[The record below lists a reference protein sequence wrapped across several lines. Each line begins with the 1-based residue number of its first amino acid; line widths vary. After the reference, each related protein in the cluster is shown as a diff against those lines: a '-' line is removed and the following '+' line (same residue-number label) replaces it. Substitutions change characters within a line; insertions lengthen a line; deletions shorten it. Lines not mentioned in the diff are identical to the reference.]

1 MVLVRKQLKL
11 NLLAVA
17 AAALTLPAW
26 PAWAVGPPTW
36 AFPAGRTLPVADST
50 TNHVISVGVPLPP
63 PCDATCLQNLVGIST
78 PVLLPPGA
86 AGTNIPPGYKEV
98 TVATGNRYLG
108 SGAAGLAAAG
118 YYYGL
123 GYSPLALDNIPSG
136 GQALAPSLNNVAT
149 GTANLTASGVPYGRP
164 PQGSVV
170 VASEWYVDAQG
181 GSGVTGFDYYVIE
194 PQGTRTVLQKVVTS
208 TQTAF
213 GQPYL
218 NNKYQ
223 VAVPAGHMSWGLDAT
238 TTITPIC
245 QAEGYTDY
253 VPGTVVS
260 TYKGAGCNDFENI
273 TTYQGGW
280 VNATYACYHYI
291 LTGLSCYK

>member
-1 MVLVRKQLKL
+1 MVLLRKQLKL
-11 NLLAVA
+11 NLLAAA
-17 AAALTLPAW
+17 AAALPALAMAAGW
-26 PAWAVGPPTW
+26 VPP
-36 AFPAGRTLPVADST
+36 FGYPADST
-50 TNHVISVGVPLPP
+50 TNHVISVGVPIPQP
-63 PCDATCLQNLVGIST
+63 AVCDAACIARQ
-78 PVLLPPGA
+78 LPQQPAPGTA
-86 AGTNIPPGYKEV
+86 VIPPGYKEV

-108 SGAAGLAAAG
+108 SGTAGLAAAG
-118 YYYGL
+118 YYYGINY
-123 GYSPLALDNIPSG
+123 GPIPLDHMPVG
-136 GQALAPSLNNVAT
+136 QGQALAPSINNVAT
-149 GTANLTASGVPYGRP
+149 GTANLTASGVPYGAP

-170 VASEWYVDAQG
+170 VVSEWSVDAQG

-194 PQGTRTVLQKVVTS
+194 AQGTRTVLQKIVTA

-218 NNKYQ
+218 NNKYL

-245 QAEGYTDY
+245 QAEGYIDY

-260 TYKGAGCNDFENI
+260 TYKGAGCNDYENI